1 MSGDCGPGGLA
12 GAAGGGVSTRVEI
25 DGEGGSLAYLP
36 DACYVPVS
44 GYGGLADTTAEET
57 VAAADD

>member
-1 MSGDCGPGGLA
+1 
-12 GAAGGGVSTRVEI
+12 VEI